1 MSFGV
6 DTDELNRASNLSAFL
21 ASKKAA
27 IDVEVLESRPS
38 AGGLVCIAISGFWA
52 GARPSACGRGPA
64 DSVSPGGSARAGV
77 HPLLTRALG
86 WRSRASLAASW
97 MAVPRKPCC
106 LSRAISFCLEVPC
119 R

>member
-6 DTDELNRASNLSAFL
+6 DTDELNRDSNLSAFL

-27 IDVEVLESRPS
+27 IDVE
-38 AGGLVCIAISGFWA
+38 AISGFWA

-64 DSVSPGGSARAGV
+64 DSVSPRQRPCRGPS
-77 HPLLTRALG
+77 LTYPRP
-86 WRSRASLAASW
+86 R